1 MISRVINNSAVNTK
15 VLAMKRGG
23 LSEKDYKIMSG
34 LSSVSEA
41 AEFLKNNTRYS
52 ALLKNT
58 DTASVHRGML
68 EKLLR
73 SQLQYDIKSLL
84 SFSGSSAK
92 FFLNIYTVK
101 EEIYSIKIFL
111 RYLLMGRIET
121 FRRESYFTE
130 KTFSRLKNVNS
141 FDEFTEALANT
152 DYYRVLK
159 VFTEHPERQNL
170 FEIEM
175 TLDMFYKSLC
185 QKYIKKYL
193 SKEDAKSVERSFGI
207 QTDLDTAMFILRAKK
222 YYNFSS
228 EQIYLYLNT
237 APYRLKLSEIKAMAE
252 AKDSEEII
260 GILLTTPYK
269 EVFSAD
275 TRFFENNVLRY
286 NLKTHSSLYRKNPY
300 SIEAILYY
308 INIKEIEIKN
318 ITTLIDGIRYGL

>member
-1 MISRVINNSAVNTK
+1 M
-15 VLAMKRGG
+15 
-23 LSEKDYKIMSG
+23 
-34 LSSVSEA
+34 
-41 AEFLKNNTRYS
+41 
-52 ALLKNT
+52 
-58 DTASVHRGML
+58 
-68 EKLLR
+68 
-73 SQLQYDIKSLL
+73 
-84 SFSGSSAK
+84 
-92 FFLNIYTVK
+92 
-101 EEIYSIKIFL
+101 
-111 RYLLMGRIET
+111 
-121 FRRESYFTE
+121 
-130 KTFSRLKNVNS
+130 
-141 FDEFTEALANT
+141 
-152 DYYRVLK
+152 
-159 VFTEHPERQNL
+159 
-170 FEIEM
+170 
-175 TLDMFYKSLC
+175 
-185 QKYIKKYL
+185 
-193 SKEDAKSVERSFGI
+193 ERSFGI

-318 ITTLIDGIRYGL
+318 ITTLIEGIRYGLSPEEIQRHLIVLKNTETGGQAAI